1 MCTKRFYNFYFMK
14 NEYTKPVENIQKHGI
29 FNVMPF
35 YINLENV
42 LAFSTITAS
51 VVHIQVDSD
60 FNDKKVGRLTY
71 HICGKLVLLIKLIM
85 MGQIN

>member
-1 MCTKRFYNFYFMK
+1 MCTKRVYNLYFMK
-14 NEYTKPVENIQKHGI
+14 NEYTKPVENMQIHGI

-51 VVHIQVDSD
+51 VGHIQFDSG
-60 FNDKKVGRLTY
+60 FNDKMVGRLNY

>member
-60 FNDKKVGRLTY
+60 FNEKKVGRLKY
-71 HICGKLVLLIKLIM
+71 HICGKLVLIIKLIM

>member
-1 MCTKRFYNFYFMK
+1 MCTKRLYNLYFMK

-51 VVHIQVDSD
+51 VGHIQFDSD

>member
-35 YINLENV
+35 YINLENI

-51 VVHIQVDSD
+51 VVHIQFDSD
-60 FNDKKVGRLTY
+60 FNDKKVGRLKY